1 MQKEERERAI
11 ENIEEIIGENF
22 PYMGKESL
30 TRNEEA
36 QRIPYRINPRRN
48 RVVHMLFELTKINYK
63 EENIKSHKRKATNN
77 IQGTVTRITADFS
90 AETLQARRE
99 WHDIFKVMK
108 GRNQNTLPSKG
119 LIQI

>member
-1 MQKEERERAI
+1 
-11 ENIEEIIGENF
+11 
-22 PYMGKESL
+22 MGKESL

-90 AETLQARRE
+90 AETLHARRE